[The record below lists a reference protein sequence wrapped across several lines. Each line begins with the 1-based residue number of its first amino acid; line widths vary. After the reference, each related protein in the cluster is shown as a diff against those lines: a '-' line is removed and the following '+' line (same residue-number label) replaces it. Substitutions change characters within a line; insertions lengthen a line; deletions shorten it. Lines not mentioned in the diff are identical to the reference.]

1 MLYQNVLEDFI
12 KHLEITDKSEQTII
26 GYKKELNY
34 FNNFLVNKYNCP
46 IYLSDILLEDIEDYL
61 QYKKINNHAPC
72 SRNRALY
79 VLRSFYKYS
88 IKRNLCKR
96 NLCKSNLANL
106 IEPVKVKQKER
117 NFLTEEEFQ
126 RLITA
131 IDKPVIKTL
140 VQTMYYTGGRIS
152 EIINLKIKDVDLE
165 NKIIYIID
173 GKGGKD
179 RKIPINNKLLK
190 ILKNYKSNIRVVD
203 KYSNN
208 FFTNKRSGLV
218 SASYVNKI
226 IKEASI
232 TSNIN
237 KKISAHTLR
246 HSFGT
251 NLLNKGASL
260 VSIQKLLGHS
270 NLSITSIYLHQDIN
284 TLDNTINL
292 L

>member
-1 MLYQNVLEDFI
+1 MLYQNILEDFI
-12 KHLEITDKSEQTII
+12 KHLEITDKSEQTIT

-46 IYLSDILLEDIEDYL
+46 IYLSDISLEDIEDYL
-61 QYKKINNHAPC
+61 QYKKINNHAAC

-79 VLRSFYKYS
+79 ILRSFYKYS
-88 IKRNLCKR
+88 IKR

-190 ILKNYKSNIRVVD
+190 ILKNYKNNIRVVD

-208 FFTNKRSGLV
+208 FFANKRSGLV
-218 SASYVNKI
+218 SSSYVNKI

-270 NLSITSIYLHQDIN
+270 NLSVTSIYLHQDIN